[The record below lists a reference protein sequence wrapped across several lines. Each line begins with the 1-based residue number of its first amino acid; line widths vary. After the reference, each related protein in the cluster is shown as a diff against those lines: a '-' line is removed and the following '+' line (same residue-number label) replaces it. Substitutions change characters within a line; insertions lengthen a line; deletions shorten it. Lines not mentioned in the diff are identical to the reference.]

1 MTEPW
6 LKFFTSDWRADPRL
20 RMCSPAARG
29 MWIEMICLMHEAMP
43 YGHLLIHGQS
53 PNEAQLASLTGIQ
66 IAEVPDLVA
75 ELERAGVFS
84 RTREGVIYS
93 RKLVRMASRSA
104 KARKNGKK
112 GGNPSLGNKTENQQ
126 SVNLEDKGE
135 DKTQIPYSRSQKEER
150 EANASP
156 KKTLRG
162 SRLPT
167 DWRLPKSWGD
177 WAIAEGV
184 PDQAARAEADRFRDY
199 WLGVS
204 GQKGVKLDWEATW
217 RNWVRKWIS
226 DQPQK
231 KPQSRQP
238 RAIGERKTAPDGREL
253 EWSGIDG
260 WMEVRG

>member
-1 MTEPW
+1 M
-6 LKFFTSDWRADPRL
+6 
-20 RMCSPAARG
+20 
-29 MWIEMICLMHEAMP
+29 
-43 YGHLLIHGQS
+43 
-53 PNEAQLASLTGIQ
+53 
-66 IAEVPDLVA
+66 
-75 ELERAGVFS
+75 
-84 RTREGVIYS
+84 
-93 RKLVRMASRSA
+93 
-104 KARKNGKK
+104 
-112 GGNPSLGNKTENQQ
+112 
-126 SVNLEDKGE
+126 
-135 DKTQIPYSRSQKEER
+135 
-150 EANASP
+150 
-156 KKTLRG
+156 
-162 SRLPT
+162 PT